1 MNLFQAILLM
11 SFYALSTFSL
21 IAQKQFTSSKII
33 SKLDSSI
40 ISHAHIINLNS
51 KTGVTSNENGMFSI
65 STKPEDTLFIS
76 FIGFESLK
84 VQASEIENNIYLNRA
99 IHTIE
104 AYTVLPYK
112 DFNEFKEAFTN
123 LEIKDTIKDIVNPSI
138 ILSVAELKSYIPRG
152 MRKSGAYR
160 DSQKEAYLEMLRKDK
175 LRTQRFNPQV
185 IKRLTQIN
193 SENKIKSFMEFCDFT
208 NQFIEF
214 SSEYNLVDRIIN
226 CFEEYKNLPM
236 DNQ

>member
-1 MNLFQAILLM
+1 M

-104 AYTVLPYK
+104 TYTVLPYK
-112 DFNEFKEAFTN
+112 D
-123 LEIKDTIKDIVNPSI
+123 DTDERPTIVTKRGNDF
-138 ILSVAELKSYIPRG
+138 IL
-152 MRKSGAYR
+152 
-160 DSQKEAYLEMLRKDK
+160 
-175 LRTQRFNPQV
+175 
-185 IKRLTQIN
+185 
-193 SENKIKSFMEFCDFT
+193 
-208 NQFIEF
+208 F
-214 SSEYNLVDRIIN
+214 SSKIGNCVDASEDILNII
-226 CFEEYKNLPM
+226 KNEI
-236 DNQ
+236 NEN